1 MTNVILPESLKFYF
15 ASPQHQSAVQQI
27 LDCENIPNGL
37 SWYEV
42 EQYSIAKVSA
52 STTQLEYWQFL
63 NIIWGK
69 VWKPS
74 IENTRFNHEVE
85 FDFYEDEYSLE
96 YVWEEFLLYK
106 TFDLNKSHW
115 LYLFV
120 GTVDESIK
128 LGFYIRNKE
137 DDTFN
142 LSDNLEL
149 SELWLP
155 TDDDTR
161 WTTDNIVTI
170 NGNQEIDVSKL
181 A

>member
-1 MTNVILPESLKFYF
+1 M
-15 ASPQHQSAVQQI
+15 
-27 LDCENIPNGL
+27 
-37 SWYEV
+37 
-42 EQYSIAKVSA
+42 
-52 STTQLEYWQFL
+52 
-63 NIIWGK
+63 
-69 VWKPS
+69 
-74 IENTRFNHEVE
+74 
-85 FDFYEDEYSLE
+85 
-96 YVWEEFLLYK
+96 YK

-181 A
+181 ALLAKEAISAIAELSI